1 MARAGKFSTSEGEP
15 DIMPARKKARG
26 SKPPP
31 RSAVAKAPRSG
42 ENHDHFF
49 FEHMYEGFFRR
60 EESDL

>member
-1 MARAGKFSTSEGEP
+1 
-15 DIMPARKKARG
+15 MPARKKARG